1 MKTRADLENVLRDN
15 KAMLARI
22 ARHYARP
29 GEQDDLLQ
37 DISIALWR
45 SLNRFEGRSKLS
57 TWVYRVA
64 INTALQYVRRRRLPT
79 EPLKSE
85 PSDPNGM
92 DRAMQLLEDFLS
104 TLDPVNRAI
113 LLLDLEGVD
122 KPDIA
127 EVMGLSPGAIAVR
140 MTRMK
145 ASFSKQYLEE

>member
-1 MKTRADLENVLRDN
+1 MTVQHDLGNVLREN
-15 KAMLARI
+15 KASLARI

-37 DISIALWR
+37 EISIALWR
-45 SLNRFEGRSKLS
+45 GLNRFKGKSKLS

-79 EPLKSE
+79 EPLNTE
-85 PSDPNGM
+85 PSDPHGM
-92 DRAMQLLEDFLS
+92 DGALHLLEEFLS
-104 TLDPVNRAI
+104 TLAPVNRAI

-122 KPDIA
+122 KQEIA
-127 EVMGLSPGAIAVR
+127 DVMGLSPGAVAVR

-145 ASFSKQYLEE
+145 SSFAEQYLED